1 MPPGGALFLQNV
13 GSLLAKESK
22 QKKGN
27 IFTVIFRDEVVLGC
41 KYYGANCIKSCG
53 IQIMEIARKSENK

>member
-1 MPPGGALFLQNV
+1 VPPGGALFLQNV
-13 GSLLAKESK
+13 GSLLAKECK

-27 IFTVIFRDEVVLGC
+27 IF

-53 IQIMEIARKSENK
+53 IQIMGIARKSENK